1 MNRRIAIEQLLGW
14 SGFFISALF
23 HPGIGLLARTLT
35 SRDAQTDSQA
45 LRAIENVV
53 EVRHAM

>member
-23 HPGIGLLARTLT
+23 ILGLVFSPA
-35 SRDAQTDSQA
+35 
-45 LRAIENVV
+45 
-53 EVRHAM
+53 H